1 MSLYFCQDGVLRV
14 QDCHKQV
21 FVSLYFLQQQQEF
34 DDFDFWMQWWQEPI
48 IFEENLTLAK
58 FFKCLEPWASFWGKV
73 LQKDLVEF
81 CHEIK
86 KPCYVNKVKQLDWIS
101 LDYHIE
107 LFPEVSYPDDTTEHA
122 VLKDTWNINQHYQ
135 LSAYILNDNK
145 QHTIHHHPLNY
156 LANIPF
162 ILNPQQILIVDEFF
176 INKYGKSSQLLLN
189 QEGLGS
195 LKIDN
200 NELCPFSFIQGNKQ
214 HILRD
219 VLEGFFN
226 HFDYSP
232 CDRDEINQVIQ
243 ENIDITIE
251 NYQNNENIQWDSL
264 EDIFFEQRSIIQ
276 DFNPLDTDYY
286 QAIFKNAFKDK
297 ESELRIG
304 KINIA
309 HSPEKRLLSWN
320 VEF

>member
-1 MSLYFCQDGVLRV
+1 MSLYFCQDGILRV
-14 QDCHKQV
+14 QDCNKQV
-21 FVSLYFLQQQQEF
+21 FISLCFLQRQQQLE
-34 DDFDFWMQWWQEPI
+34 DFEFWMQWWLEPI
-48 IFEENLTLAK
+48 VFEENLTLAK
-58 FFKCLEPWASFWGKV
+58 FFKCIEPWAEFWGKV
-73 LQKDLVEF
+73 LQKDVIQF
-81 CHEIK
+81 CLEIK

-107 LFPEVSYPDDTTEHA
+107 LFPEVSYPDESSTNAT
-122 VLKDTWNINQHYQ
+122 LKESWNINQHYQ
-135 LSAYILNDNK
+135 LCAYILNDNK

-162 ILNPQQILIVDEFF
+162 ILNAQQSLIVDEFF
-176 INKYGKSSQLLLN
+176 INKYGQSSQLLLN
-189 QEGLGS
+189 QSGLGS
-195 LKIDN
+195 LKIHN

-214 HILRD
+214 HLLRD

-251 NYQNNENIQWDSL
+251 NYNQNQNIEWDSL
-264 EDIFFEQRSIIQ
+264 EDIFFEQRSIIHE
-276 DFNPLDTDYY
+276 FNPLDTDYY
-286 QAIFKNAFKDK
+286 QAIFKNAFREKD
-297 ESELRIG
+297 SELRIG

-320 VEF
+320 IEF